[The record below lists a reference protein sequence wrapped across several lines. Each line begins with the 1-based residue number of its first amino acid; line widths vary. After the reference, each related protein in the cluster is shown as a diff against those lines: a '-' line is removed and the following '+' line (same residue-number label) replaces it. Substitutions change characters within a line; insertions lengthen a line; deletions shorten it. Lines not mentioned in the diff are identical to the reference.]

1 MGVAFAGAA
10 LLPLGEALRSIS
22 VLRVALLVHL
32 LMFRASYRVNL
43 LMAANLKCLGKAAFS
58 WLATLL
64 QRLGADI

>member
-10 LLPLGEALRSIS
+10 LLM
-22 VLRVALLVHL
+22 ALLVHL

-64 QRLGADI
+64 QRLALEI